1 MLSTGTFTF
10 VSLYFPYSGSVV
22 TQFFGSLKC
31 PSLPR
36 RWWGLQY
43 YGPSAAWP
51 RYSGQLHAVFTWA
64 TGPLP
69 LSLPSFHSPGILQ
82 ILFYPVPLPP
92 HHLLQGAFADISM
105 VTITHTTQS
114 HAPPVVSR
122 HGLLGT
128 WELERTLVWA
138 SPSLPVKQNLPNPG
152 IQPCPSFPLPPSP
165 LPHSYPFRP
174 TLLRPD
180 LPGLPC

>member
-1 MLSTGTFTF
+1 MVALNVLLCQGDGGAYSTTGPVQPGPGIQGSCTLSSPGLPAHSPYLYLLSTALGYSRFCFT
-10 VSLYFPYSGSVV
+10 L
-22 TQFFGSLKC
+22 C
-31 PSLPR
+31 
-36 RWWGLQY
+36 
-43 YGPSAAWP
+43 
-51 RYSGQLHAVFTWA
+51 
-64 TGPLP
+64 
-69 LSLPSFHSPGILQ
+69 
-82 ILFYPVPLPP
+82 PLPP